1 MKSNTYQTKG
11 TAEIKDISSDKRQ
24 VAIYLAKFDNI
35 DSDNDMIKKGAFT
48 KSIQERGPE
57 STSNRKIAFL
67 RWHDWEKPI
76 GKFMS
81 LGEDDLGLF
90 GVAQLGTS
98 QLGEDAWRDYEDGII
113 REHSIGFKYI
123 QDKMRWIDDTNVPA
137 GGYYIINEVKLY
149 EGSAVTFGANSET
162 NVIDVMKSEDKVQK
176 AVKISTEID
185 LLIKGLANGKGSD
198 DRLYE
203 MEMKLKYLNSQML
216 VLAKSEPFVKEH
228 SQIIEPPKTDDSF
241 NWNAV
246 LNSIK

>member
-11 TAEIKDISSDKRQ
+11 AAEIKDISSDKRQ

-57 STSNRKIAFL
+57 SSSNRKIANL

-76 GKFMS
+76 GKF
-81 LGEDDLGLF
+81 LTLQEDDYGLF
-90 GVAQLGTS
+90 AISQLGNS
-98 QLGEDAWRDYEDGII
+98 QIGEDAWNDYNDGII
-113 REHSIGFKYI
+113 REHSIGFQYI
-123 QDKMRWIDDTNVPA
+123 QDKMKWIDDVNAPA
-137 GGYYIINEVKLY
+137 QGYWMISELKLY

-162 NVIDVMKSEDKVQK
+162 NVVDVMKSEDKIDK
-176 AVKISTEID
+176 AVKISNDID

-198 DRLYE
+198 ERLYE

-216 VLAKSEPFVKEH
+216 ILAKSEPFVKEH
-228 SQIIEPPKTDDSF
+228 SPIIEPITVVESF
-241 NWNAV
+241 NWSEVIN
-246 LNSIK
+246 KF